1 MAHHG
6 RAWARLGALGRTM
19 GGRFRKGNAIK
30 TYVDLRAHREV
41 RHRNKT
47 PELGVGRKFLARFK
61 IWRARPKFLRPRHKI
76 LGRAQKFLDRAM
88 GCAWARHGALGRTMG
103 GRFRKG
109 NAIDVFCFDVFL
121 F

>member
-1 MAHHG
+1 
-6 RAWARLGALGRTM
+6 M

-47 PELGVGRKFLARFK
+47 PDLGVGRKFLARFK

-109 NAIDVFCFDVFL
+109 NAIETYVDL
-121 F
+121 RAHREYIYTI